1 MARYQCPSTP
11 FSTPLSGSARQAEAR
26 IRNLF
31 QGPKR
36 RPPVWLMALT
46 LLLIFSCGG
55 LVTCRTAASPPPE
68 EGAPVFSLT
77 TPGKESVPFSDLL
90 GFSGTAIHTVREDL
104 SDWYEYQIRLPDGTS
119 FSLAD
124 TSGLMYHLDLDGD
137 GHPDLLAHDPDGGWL
152 LVWRRWPDGSVRSQ
166 DLRQAAAELLGLE
179 GTPWELV
186 ALTFHPQDEMV
197 SIRSAADPS
206 QILLTLPLSQLLE
219 AACGGNI
226 LLASS
231 GQQGEDL
238 IPLSDTLP
246 FGTYAVF
253 REGLDLDGTGG
264 TDDSV
269 TVFSY
274 DDDSASG
281 PLTVVEAALGT
292 GEVLTWELPSTGH
305 PRLLPASFTP
315 SGLQSV
321 VLVLED
327 RYSNYGAASCF
338 VLAVEEGAL
347 TEQVRLGTWEDN
359 ADDLA
364 PDCPVIWSAYLHTRP
379 DGLQVLRVPILYDK
393 WHQPE
398 WATLSWTQA
407 GWDLTRD
414 GYLTDTETVT
424 VGPGRTLT
432 LALRCPIPAP
442 DDSSQ
447 LRYDQI
453 QVLDGGTLLQTIT
466 PDSFTPDS
474 RAAFQGFV
482 AFSPLLDYVDV
493 RDIDFDGSEDFGVL
507 CDTTHNEAHC
517 WFVWDEASGS
527 FRYLTTLGG
536 RLEVLPETG
545 QLVEGWWT
553 DGPEPVYH
561 ALAYNSRGELVLVPS
576 QSDGLF

>member
-1 MARYQCPSTP
+1 MTRPCPYTP
-11 FSTPLSGSARQAEAR
+11 LSTPLSGSARQAEAR

-466 PDSFTPDS
+466 PDSFTPDC

-536 RLEVLPETG
+536 RLEVLPETE

>member
-1 MARYQCPSTP
+1 MTRPCPYTP
-11 FSTPLSGSARQAEAR
+11 LSTPLSGSARQAEAR

-77 TPGKESVPFSDLL
+77 TPGEESVPFSDLL

-305 PRLLPASFTP
+305 PRLLPASFTA

>member
-1 MARYQCPSTP
+1 MTRPCPYTP
-11 FSTPLSGSARQAEAR
+11 LSTPLSGSARQAEAR

-338 VLAVEEGAL
+338 VLAVEEGVL

-536 RLEVLPETG
+536 RLEVLPETE

>member
-1 MARYQCPSTP
+1 MTRPCPYTP
-11 FSTPLSGSARQAEAR
+11 LSTPLSGSARQAEAR

-166 DLRQAAAELLGLE
+166 NLRQAAAELLGLE

-536 RLEVLPETG
+536 RLEVLPETE

-553 DGPEPVYH
+553 HGPEPVYH

>member
-1 MARYQCPSTP
+1 MTRPCPYTP
-11 FSTPLSGSARQAEAR
+11 LSTPLSGSARQAEAR

-77 TPGKESVPFSDLL
+77 TPGEESVPFSDLL

-166 DLRQAAAELLGLE
+166 NLRQAAAELLGLE

-517 WFVWDEASGS
+517 WLVWDEASGS

>member
-1 MARYQCPSTP
+1 MTRPCPYTP
-11 FSTPLSGSARQAEAR
+11 LSTPLSGSARQAEAR

-31 QGPKR
+31 QGQKR

-77 TPGKESVPFSDLL
+77 TPGEESVPFSDLL

-166 DLRQAAAELLGLE
+166 NLRQAAAELLGLE

-442 DDSSQ
+442 DDLSQ

-561 ALAYNSRGELVLVPS
+561 ALAYNSRGELALVPS

>member
-1 MARYQCPSTP
+1 MTRPCPYTP
-11 FSTPLSGSARQAEAR
+11 LSTPLSGSARQAEAR

-152 LVWRRWPDGSVRSQ
+152 LIWRRWPDGSVRSQ

-553 DGPEPVYH
+553 HGPEPVYH

>member
-1 MARYQCPSTP
+1 MTRPCPYTP
-11 FSTPLSGSARQAEAR
+11 LSTPLSGSARQAEAR

-77 TPGKESVPFSDLL
+77 TPGEESVPFSDLL

-166 DLRQAAAELLGLE
+166 NLRQAAAELLGLE

-253 REGLDLDGTGG
+253 WEGLDLDGTGG

-364 PDCPVIWSAYLHTRP
+364 PDCPVIWSVYLHTRP

>member
-1 MARYQCPSTP
+1 MTRPCPYTP
-11 FSTPLSGSARQAEAR
+11 LSTPLSGSARQAEAR

-31 QGPKR
+31 QGQKR

-77 TPGKESVPFSDLL
+77 TPGEESVPFSDLL

-166 DLRQAAAELLGLE
+166 NLRQAAAELLGLE

-553 DGPEPVYH
+553 HGPEPVYH

>member
-1 MARYQCPSTP
+1 MTRPCPYTP
-11 FSTPLSGSARQAEAR
+11 LSTPLSRSARQAEAR

-77 TPGKESVPFSDLL
+77 TPGEESVPFSDLL

-166 DLRQAAAELLGLE
+166 NLRQAAAELLGLE

-253 REGLDLDGTGG
+253 WEGLDLDGTGG

-536 RLEVLPETG
+536 RLEVLPETE

-553 DGPEPVYH
+553 HGPEPVYH

>member
-1 MARYQCPSTP
+1 MTRPCPYTP
-11 FSTPLSGSARQAEAR
+11 LSTPLSGSARQAEAR

-77 TPGKESVPFSDLL
+77 TPGEESVTFSDLL

-166 DLRQAAAELLGLE
+166 NLRQAAAELLGLE

-253 REGLDLDGTGG
+253 WEGLDLDGTGG

>member
-1 MARYQCPSTP
+1 MTRPCPYTP
-11 FSTPLSGSARQAEAR
+11 LSTPLSGSARQAEAR

-77 TPGKESVPFSDLL
+77 TPGEESVPFSDLL

-347 TEQVRLGTWEDN
+347 TEQVRLGTCEDN

>member
-1 MARYQCPSTP
+1 MTRPCPYTP
-11 FSTPLSGSARQAEAR
+11 LSTPLSGSARQAEAR

-338 VLAVEEGAL
+338 VLVVEEGAL

-553 DGPEPVYH
+553 HGPEPVYH

>member
-1 MARYQCPSTP
+1 MTRPCPYTP
-11 FSTPLSGSARQAEAR
+11 LSTPLSGSARQAEAR

-166 DLRQAAAELLGLE
+166 NLRQAAAELLGLE

-264 TDDSV
+264 ADDSV
-269 TVFSY
+269 TAFSY

-347 TEQVRLGTWEDN
+347 TEQVRLGAWEDN

-536 RLEVLPETG
+536 RLEVLPETE

-553 DGPEPVYH
+553 HGPEPVYH

>member
-1 MARYQCPSTP
+1 MTRPCPYTP
-11 FSTPLSGSARQAEAR
+11 LSTPLSGSARQAEAR

-77 TPGKESVPFSDLL
+77 TPGEESVPFSDLL

-119 FSLAD
+119 FSFAD

-166 DLRQAAAELLGLE
+166 NLRQAAAELLGLE

-553 DGPEPVYH
+553 HGPEPVYH

>member
-1 MARYQCPSTP
+1 MTRPCPYTP
-11 FSTPLSGSARQAEAR
+11 LSTPLSGSARQAEAR
-26 IRNLF
+26 IRNRF

-77 TPGKESVPFSDLL
+77 TPGEESVPFSDLL

-166 DLRQAAAELLGLE
+166 NLRQAAAELLGLE

-253 REGLDLDGTGG
+253 WEGLDLDGTGG

-536 RLEVLPETG
+536 RLEVLPETE

-553 DGPEPVYH
+553 HGPEPVYH

>member
-1 MARYQCPSTP
+1 MTRPCPYTP
-11 FSTPLSGSARQAEAR
+11 LSTPLSGSARQAEAR

-77 TPGKESVPFSDLL
+77 TPGEESVPFSDLL

-166 DLRQAAAELLGLE
+166 NLRQAAAELLGLE

-274 DDDSASG
+274 DVDSASG

>member
-1 MARYQCPSTP
+1 MTRPCPYTP
-11 FSTPLSGSARQAEAR
+11 LSTPLSGSARQAEAR

-77 TPGKESVPFSDLL
+77 TPGEESVPFSDLL

-166 DLRQAAAELLGLE
+166 NLRQAAAELLGLE

-253 REGLDLDGTGG
+253 WEGLDLDGTGG

-292 GEVLTWELPSTGH
+292 GEVMTWELPSTGH

>member
-1 MARYQCPSTP
+1 MTRPCPYTP
-11 FSTPLSGSARQAEAR
+11 LSTPLSGSARQAEAR

-482 AFSPLLDYVDV
+482 AFSPLLDDVDV

-553 DGPEPVYH
+553 HGPEPVYH

>member
-1 MARYQCPSTP
+1 MTRPCPYTP
-11 FSTPLSGSARQAEAR
+11 LSTPLSGSARQAEAR

-166 DLRQAAAELLGLE
+166 NLRQAAAELLGLE

-253 REGLDLDGTGG
+253 WEGLDLDGTGG

-536 RLEVLPETG
+536 RLEVLPETE

-553 DGPEPVYH
+553 HGPEPVYH

>member
-1 MARYQCPSTP
+1 MTRPCPYTP
-11 FSTPLSGSARQAEAR
+11 LSTPLSGSARQAEAR

-55 LVTCRTAASPPPE
+55 LVTCRTAASPSPE

-77 TPGKESVPFSDLL
+77 TPGEESVPFSDLL

-166 DLRQAAAELLGLE
+166 NLRQAAAELLGLE

-253 REGLDLDGTGG
+253 WEGLDLDGTGG

>member
-1 MARYQCPSTP
+1 MTRPCPYTP
-11 FSTPLSGSARQAEAR
+11 LSTPLSGSARQAEAR

-166 DLRQAAAELLGLE
+166 NLRQAAAELLGLE

-281 PLTVVEAALGT
+281 PLTGVEAALGT

-347 TEQVRLGTWEDN
+347 TEQVRLGTCEDN

>member
-1 MARYQCPSTP
+1 MTRPCPYTP
-11 FSTPLSGSARQAEAR
+11 LSTPLSGSARQAEAR

-77 TPGKESVPFSDLL
+77 TPGEESVPFSDLL

-166 DLRQAAAELLGLE
+166 NLRQAAAELLGLE

-264 TDDSV
+264 ADDSV
-269 TVFSY
+269 TAFSY

-527 FRYLTTLGG
+527 FRYLTTPGG

>member
-1 MARYQCPSTP
+1 MTRPCPYTP
-11 FSTPLSGSARQAEAR
+11 LSTPLSGSARQAEAR

-347 TEQVRLGTWEDN
+347 TEQVRLGTCEDN

>member
-1 MARYQCPSTP
+1 MTRPCPYTP
-11 FSTPLSGSARQAEAR
+11 LSTPLSGSARQAEAR

-517 WFVWDEASGS
+517 WFVCDEASGS

-536 RLEVLPETG
+536 RLEVLPETE

>member
-1 MARYQCPSTP
+1 MTRPCPYTP
-11 FSTPLSGSARQAEAR
+11 LSTPLSGSARQAEAR

-46 LLLIFSCGG
+46 LRLIFSCGG

-553 DGPEPVYH
+553 HGPEPVYH

>member
-1 MARYQCPSTP
+1 MTRPCPYTP
-11 FSTPLSGSARQAEAR
+11 LSTPLSGSARQAEAR

-77 TPGKESVPFSDLL
+77 TPGEESVPFSDLL

-166 DLRQAAAELLGLE
+166 NLRQAAAELLGLE

-253 REGLDLDGTGG
+253 WEGLDLDGTGG

-338 VLAVEEGAL
+338 VLAGEEGAL

>member
-1 MARYQCPSTP
+1 MTRPCPYTP
-11 FSTPLSGSARQAEAR
+11 LSTPLSGSARQAEAR

-77 TPGKESVPFSDLL
+77 TPGEESVPFSDLL

-347 TEQVRLGTWEDN
+347 TEQVRLGTCEDN

-545 QLVEGWWT
+545 QLVEGWLT

>member
-1 MARYQCPSTP
+1 MTRPCPYTP
-11 FSTPLSGSARQAEAR
+11 LSTPLSGSARQAEAR

-527 FRYLTTLGG
+527 FRYLTTPGG

-553 DGPEPVYH
+553 HGPEPVYH

>member
-1 MARYQCPSTP
+1 MTRPCPYTP
-11 FSTPLSGSARQAEAR
+11 LSTPLSGSARQAEAR

-46 LLLIFSCGG
+46 LLLIFSGGG

-77 TPGKESVPFSDLL
+77 TPGEESVPFSDLL

-166 DLRQAAAELLGLE
+166 NLRQAAAELLGLE

-253 REGLDLDGTGG
+253 WEGLDLDGTGG

>member
-1 MARYQCPSTP
+1 MTRPCPYTP
-11 FSTPLSGSARQAEAR
+11 LSTPLSGSARQAEAR

-315 SGLQSV
+315 SGRQSV

-553 DGPEPVYH
+553 HGPEPVYH

>member
-1 MARYQCPSTP
+1 MTRPCPYTP
-11 FSTPLSGSARQAEAR
+11 LSTPLSGSARQAEAR

-77 TPGKESVPFSDLL
+77 TPGEESVPFSDLL

-166 DLRQAAAELLGLE
+166 NLRQAAAELLGLE

-264 TDDSV
+264 PDDSV

-338 VLAVEEGAL
+338 VLAGEEGAL

>member
-1 MARYQCPSTP
+1 MTRPCPYTP
-11 FSTPLSGSARQAEAR
+11 LSTPLSGSARQAEAR

-104 SDWYEYQIRLPDGTS
+104 SDWYEYQIRLPDGIS

-166 DLRQAAAELLGLE
+166 NLRQAAAELLGLE

-253 REGLDLDGTGG
+253 WEGLDLDGTGG

-536 RLEVLPETG
+536 RLEVLPETE

>member
-1 MARYQCPSTP
+1 MTRPCPYTP
-11 FSTPLSGSARQAEAR
+11 LSTPLSGSARQAEAR

-77 TPGKESVPFSDLL
+77 TPGEESVPFSDLL

-104 SDWYEYQIRLPDGTS
+104 SDWYEYQIRLPDGIS

-166 DLRQAAAELLGLE
+166 NLRQAAAELLGLE

-264 TDDSV
+264 ADDSV
-269 TVFSY
+269 TAFSY

-305 PRLLPASFTP
+305 PRLLPAFFTP
-315 SGLQSV
+315 SGRQSV

-432 LALRCPIPAP
+432 LALRCPIPVP

>member
-1 MARYQCPSTP
+1 MTRPCPYTP
-11 FSTPLSGSARQAEAR
+11 LSTPLSGSARQAEAR

-77 TPGKESVPFSDLL
+77 TPGEESVPFSDLL

-104 SDWYEYQIRLPDGTS
+104 SDWYEYHIRLPDGTS

-166 DLRQAAAELLGLE
+166 NLRQAAAELLGLE

-347 TEQVRLGTWEDN
+347 TEQVRLGTCEDN

>member
-1 MARYQCPSTP
+1 MTRPCPYTP
-11 FSTPLSGSARQAEAR
+11 LSTPLSGSARQAEAR

-226 LLASS
+226 LLDSS

>member
-1 MARYQCPSTP
+1 MTRPCPHTP
-11 FSTPLSGSARQAEAR
+11 LSTPLSGSARQAEAR

-166 DLRQAAAELLGLE
+166 NLRQAAAELLGLE

-347 TEQVRLGTWEDN
+347 TEQVRLGTCEDN